1 MISRE
6 GITLE
11 EKYLNMRGQRRQQPP
26 QSRQSAR
33 RTEEDWDEPPRRRKK
48 AARQKV
54 RPRRSRAAAIGAG
67 AYKALVLVC
76 ALIVAAYIG
85 LQMMSKAPEQ
95 KPPVDNT
102 PDTAPVGDA
111 GADASQEDPNA
122 LVRRDGVYNIFL
134 AATDVEG
141 FRTDTMMV
149 LSYDTV
155 EQRVGVVSIP
165 RDTITQRE
173 SGKNPHLV
181 YGSGGVERRI
191 EEISDM
197 LGIVIDGYVKV
208 DISGFIALVD
218 YLGGVDFY
226 VPVNMNYDDPVQSLH
241 IHYQKGMQHL
251 NGQQAMEV
259 ARYRHDNNNPDGTPG
274 PNQDYT
280 DVGRTKTQQEILI
293 ALAKKVLAWDS
304 LTKING
310 FVDIFNQYVET
321 DLTLNNMLF
330 FAQKAIDLDV
340 NNGVETT
347 TLEGRGDA
355 IYQGSL
361 WCFELDEEKTVE
373 TVNRLINPYT
383 RALTAED
390 MNLMRADSYYY
401 NY

>member
-48 AARQKV
+48 AVRQKV

-111 GADASQEDPNA
+111 SADASQEDPNA

-155 EQRVGVVSIP
+155 EQRVGVVSVP
-165 RDTITQRE
+165 RDTLVARD
-173 SGKNPHLV
+173 SGNPHLV
-181 YGSGGVERRI
+181 YGPGGLKQRI
-191 EEISDM
+191 QDVSDM
-197 LGIVIDGYVKV
+197 FGIPIDGYVKV
-208 DISGFIALVD
+208 DINGFIALVD
-218 YLGGVDFY
+218 YLDGVD
-226 VPVNMNYDDPVQSLH
+226 VDIPLDMNYDDPYQNLH
-241 IHYQKGMQHL
+241 IHFTKGTHHL
-251 NGQQAMEV
+251 DGQGAMEA
-259 ARYRHDNNNPDGTPG
+259 ARYRHDNGDS
-274 PNQDYT
+274 PNYNANQWYT
-280 DVGRTKTQQEILI
+280 DIQRNEMQQQILVK
-293 ALAKKVLAWDS
+293 LAKKVLAWDS

-310 FVDIFNQYVET
+310 FVEIFNQYVET
-321 DLTLNNMLF
+321 DLTLNNMLY
-330 FAQKAIDLDV
+330 FAQKAVDLDV
-340 NNGVETT
+340 SAGVETSS
-347 TLEGRGDA
+347 LEGNGFGL
-355 IYQGSL
+355 YNGYKY
-361 WCFELDEEKTVE
+361 CYELDEQSTLE

-383 RALTAED
+383 RDLTLED
-390 MNLMRADSYYY
+390 MNLARADSYHS
-401 NY
+401 

>member
-1 MISRE
+1 M
-6 GITLE
+6 TLE
-11 EKYLNMRGQRRQQPP
+11 EKYLNMSRERREPAPQP
-26 QSRQSAR
+26 RRSAR
-33 RTEEDWDEPPRRRKK
+33 WSEEDRDEPPRRRKK
-48 AARQKV
+48 TARPAPARQKAKL
-54 RPRRSRAAAIGAG
+54 RRSRAASIGFG
-67 AYKALVLVC
+67 FYKALVVVS

-85 LQMMSKAPEQ
+85 LQLMSRAPEQ
-95 KPPVDNT
+95 KAPGNNN
-102 PDTAPVGDA
+102 PDTDVVAVGDVSE
-111 GADASQEDPNA
+111 DTSQEEDPNA
-122 LVRRDGVYNIFL
+122 LVRKEGVYNIFL

-155 EQRVGVVSIP
+155 EQTVGVVSIP

-173 SGKNPHLV
+173 SGKNPKLV
-181 YGSGGVERRI
+181 YGSGGVQQRI
-191 EEISDM
+191 EEVSDM

-218 YLGGVDFY
+218 YLDGVDFY
-226 VPVNMNYDDPVQSLH
+226 VPVDMNYDDPVQNLH
-241 IHYQKGMQHL
+241 IHYQEGMQHL

-259 ARYRHDNNNPDGTPG
+259 ARYRHDNDNPDGTPG

-280 DVGRTKTQQEILI
+280 DVGRTKTQQGILV

-310 FVDIFNQYVET
+310 FVEIFNQYVET

-340 NNGVETT
+340 NSGVETA

-355 IYQGSL
+355 IYRGFT

-383 RALTAED
+383 RDLTAED
-390 MNLMRADSYYY
+390 MNLIQADS
-401 NY
+401 

>member
-1 MISRE
+1 MSRE
-6 GITLE
+6 RREAAPQPRQRGRRAE
-11 EKYLNMRGQRRQQPP
+11 ETWDAP
-26 QSRQSAR
+26 AR
-33 RTEEDWDEPPRRRKK
+33 RRTKAACPS
-48 AARQKV
+48 AARQKP
-54 RPRRSRAAAIGAG
+54 RPRRSRAAAIGFG
-67 AYKALVLVC
+67 FYKALVVVS

-102 PDTAPVGDA
+102 PNTALPAGDVGGGEA
-111 GADASQEDPNA
+111 GGEDPDA

-155 EQRVGVVSIP
+155 EQKVGVVSIP
-165 RDTITQRE
+165 RDTIVERE
-173 SGKNPHLV
+173 AGKNPHLV
-181 YGSGGVERRI
+181 YGSGGVEQRI
-191 EEISDM
+191 EEVSNM
-197 LGIVIDGYVKV
+197 LGIPIDGYVKV

-226 VPVNMNYDDPVQSLH
+226 VPVDMNYDDPVQNLH
-241 IHYQKGMQHL
+241 IHYQEGLQHL
-251 NGQQAMEV
+251 DGQQAMEV
-259 ARYRHDNNNPDGTPG
+259 ARYRHDNDNPDGTPG

-280 DVGRTKTQQEILI
+280 DVGRTKTQQGILV
-293 ALAKKVLAWDS
+293 ALAKKVLAWDN
-304 LTKING
+304 LTKLNG
-310 FVDIFNQYVET
+310 FVEIFNQYVET
-321 DLTLNNMLF
+321 DLTLSNMLF
-330 FAQKAIDLDV
+330 FAQKALDLDV
-340 NNGVETT
+340 NGGVETT

-355 IYQGSL
+355 IYRGSL

-383 RALTAED
+383 RDLTAED
-390 MNLMRADSYYY
+390 MNLIPADSYYY